1 MQPRFPKDLYISNVL
16 RVRSF
21 GRVPSKTET
30 WGLRSRTS
38 VAVED
43 VVADLKVA
51 KDLAQRLWHRTSST
65 STYSHTYG
73 DHDDSRNP
81 VSSWGAEVEA
91 LEQGF
96 ENSATRRRVAVVILV
111 SYAALRE
118 ATRERE
124 RVRSRAA
131 DQRRPVHLGGVRRRS
146 WREARENSVL
156 RALQG
161 GLCIVGRGDPYPSS
175 RHQGRWTKGG
185 GSRRPGLGNPNPG
198 RPGPGFGAPPFFS
211 LISLMGLFC

>member
-30 WGLRSRTS
+30 WGLHSRTS
-38 VAVED
+38 VVVED

-65 STYSHTYG
+65 SMYSHTYG
-73 DHDDSRNP
+73 NHDDST
-81 VSSWGAEVEA
+81 
-91 LEQGF
+91 
-96 ENSATRRRVAVVILV
+96 TRRRVTVVILV

-124 RVRSRAA
+124 R
-131 DQRRPVHLGGVRRRS
+131 
-146 WREARENSVL
+146 EK
-156 RALQG
+156 QG
-161 GLCIVGRGDPYPSS
+161 GGPEEAGA
-175 RHQGRWTKGG
+175 
-185 GSRRPGLGNPNPG
+185 PG
-198 RPGPGFGAPPFFS
+198 R
-211 LISLMGLFC
+211 C